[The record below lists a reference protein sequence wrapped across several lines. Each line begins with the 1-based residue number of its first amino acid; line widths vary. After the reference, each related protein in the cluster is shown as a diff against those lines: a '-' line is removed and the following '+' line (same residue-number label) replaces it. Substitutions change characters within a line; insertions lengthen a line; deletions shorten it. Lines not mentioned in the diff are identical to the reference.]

1 MPLEDKFQ
9 FLKPQPSF
17 NHRSQ
22 TQTGQSF
29 KSLLLC
35 RSDVSFRLPW
45 GGGYLVSA
53 QTAPA
58 MGVHPPSLA
67 PGPQEAPPQYLKFSF
82 RAVHFRPRFFFCWFF
97 VFKQGFSHV
106 PLLCVN
112 NVNITCLSNEL
123 PRLFPGQ
130 SVPWT
135 EGALLALVNLL
146 TVQSLHPHSASCAC
160 LWSPASSACYSVGDR
175 MVPPLPSPSLSL
187 LGCLGSRPQGTCRL
201 SVCSGP

>member
-1 MPLEDKFQ
+1 MQVRCFFPPALGWRV
-9 FLKPQPSF
+9 P
-17 NHRSQ
+17 
-22 TQTGQSF
+22 G
-29 KSLLLC
+29 LC
-35 RSDVSFRLPW
+35 TNCSSNGSSP
-45 GGGYLVSA
+45 
-53 QTAPA
+53 TE
-58 MGVHPPSLA
+58 
-67 PGPQEAPPQYLKFSF
+67 PGPWATGSATTISQILLQGSAFSSK
-82 RAVHFRPRFFFCWFF
+82 VFFFCWFF

-135 EGALLALVNLL
+135 EGALLVLVNLL

-160 LWSPASSACYSVGDR
+160 LWSPASSACYAVGDR

>member
-1 MPLEDKFQ
+1 MFLSACPGVEGTWSLHKLLQQWEFTHRAWPLGHRKRHHNISNS
-9 FLKPQPSF
+9 PS
-17 NHRSQ
+17 
-22 TQTGQSF
+22 GQCIF
-29 KSLLLC
+29 
-35 RSDVSFRLPW
+35 VQ
-45 GGGYLVSA
+45 G
-53 QTAPA
+53 
-58 MGVHPPSLA
+58 
-67 PGPQEAPPQYLKFSF
+67 
-82 RAVHFRPRFFFCWFF
+82 FFFCWFF

-135 EGALLALVNLL
+135 EGALLILVNLL

-160 LWSPASSACYSVGDR
+160 LWSPASSACYAVGDR